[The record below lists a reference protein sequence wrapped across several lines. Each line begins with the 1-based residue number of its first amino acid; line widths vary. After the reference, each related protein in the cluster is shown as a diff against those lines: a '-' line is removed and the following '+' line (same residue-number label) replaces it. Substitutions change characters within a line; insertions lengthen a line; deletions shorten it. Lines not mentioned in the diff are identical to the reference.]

1 MSKYDTIDMDASKI
15 KLIVKK
21 SSHLLKKINQ
31 SVYLTRI
38 AVVDDEAEV
47 EGCRVWPIESFKSY
61 F

>member
-38 AVVDDEAEV
+38 VVVDGEAEV
-47 EGCRVWPIESFKSY
+47 KGYRV
-61 F
+61 